1 MVCNTL
7 IKSIQGEQ
15 KCKCSLIES
24 WPGDDD
30 ANVFEQLLMINRRCR
45 QAGTKK
51 RNMIKE
57 ENFQANEVKRR
68 QY

>member
-1 MVCNTL
+1 M
-7 IKSIQGEQ
+7 QREQ

-68 QY
+68 QH

>member
-1 MVCNTL
+1 MQMFSV
-7 IKSIQGEQ
+7 Q
-15 KCKCSLIES
+15 
-24 WPGDDD
+24 WPGDD

-68 QY
+68 RY